1 MNVHNDIPKV
11 RYEWQRTYLAA
22 ALETDSRMLPRKIT
36 EARREIRRRLF
47 DCAQVDAGEQSALA
61 NALNALVT
69 LEKER
74 LHPNLAS
81 DTHSTIVLDLADAAG
96 TTH

>member
-1 MNVHNDIPKV
+1 MNVHGNVPNV

-22 ALETDSRMLPRKIT
+22 ALETDSRLLPRKII

-47 DCAQVDAGEQSALA
+47 DCAQVDADEQSAVA
-61 NALNALVT
+61 DALNALVA
-69 LEKER
+69 LERER
-74 LHPNLAS
+74 LHPNL
-81 DTHSTIVLDLADAAG
+81 DCDKHSTIVLDLTDAAG

>member
-1 MNVHNDIPKV
+1 VDVHSNVPNV

-22 ALETDSRMLPRKIT
+22 ALETDSRPLPRKIT
-36 EARREIRRRLF
+36 EARLEIRRRLF
-47 DCAQVDAGEQSALA
+47 DCAQVDADEQSAVA
-61 NALNALVT
+61 DALNALVT

-74 LHPNLAS
+74 LHPNLDS
-81 DTHSTIVLDLADAAG
+81 DQHSTIVLDLTDAAG